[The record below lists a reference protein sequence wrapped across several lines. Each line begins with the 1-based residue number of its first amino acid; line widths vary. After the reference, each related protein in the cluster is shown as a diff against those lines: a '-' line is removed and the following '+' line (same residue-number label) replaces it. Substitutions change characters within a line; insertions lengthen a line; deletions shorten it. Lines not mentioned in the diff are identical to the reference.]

1 MDWFYKQLFT
11 TYQEKTK
18 EGPFAFGVKFA
29 QPSLLDFDGK
39 EYPVTALECYAIGVY
54 IKKRK
59 WVSWSGDAFYDWHTG
74 RFTIPA
80 RGAVYSSPVEENPFL
95 WDDYE
100 GEIPTVT

>member
-1 MDWFYKQLFT
+1 MRF
-11 TYQEKTK
+11 
-18 EGPFAFGVKFA
+18 
-29 QPSLLDFDGK
+29 
-39 EYPVTALECYAIGVY
+39 GVY

-59 WVSWSGDAFYDWHTG
+59 WVSWSSDAFYDWHTG

-100 GEIPTVT
+100 GEIPTAAEAEGIRGVLYFGQEWDDRTPVPPLETL